1 MNDRPPSINEPG
13 QENLDRNILRNEIHV
28 FLSETGWGIF
38 NRNSGEISSGID
50 TGGTTTGMLLCY
62 IFLALQ
68 TQQRRAWLTL
78 NRSRR
83 VMTSTVGIQ
92 RIYSITANRTW
103 LCANSNCPEPN
114 D

>member
-50 TGGTTTGMLLCY
+50 ICRAVEPSTRHYSLPRRRCVSENARDKIVPVSSALVRYTDFSGLETTKVNAAAFKYRCH
-62 IFLALQ
+62 
-68 TQQRRAWLTL
+68 
-78 NRSRR
+78 S
-83 VMTSTVGIQ
+83 S
-92 RIYSITANRTW
+92 
-103 LCANSNCPEPN
+103 E
-114 D
+114 

>member
-68 TQQRRAWLTL
+68 TQQRRAWLTM
-78 NRSRR
+78 NRSTPLRAKKSTRR
-83 VMTSTVGIQ
+83 GPVTVMDCAQ
-92 RIYSITANRTW
+92 RGSVTI
-103 LCANSNCPEPN
+103 
-114 D
+114 

>member
-13 QENLDRNILRNEIHV
+13 HENLDRNILRNEIHV

-50 TGGTTTGMLLCY
+50 KKNAAIGITPYWTGTLISFTTRKDELKNCKREETIKQNDC
-62 IFLALQ
+62 
-68 TQQRRAWLTL
+68 LTD
-78 NRSRR
+78 NK
-83 VMTSTVGIQ
+83 
-92 RIYSITANRTW
+92 
-103 LCANSNCPEPN
+103 CP

>member
-50 TGGTTTGMLLCY
+50 IPNSRGSRPHSYRC
-62 IFLALQ
+62 
-68 TQQRRAWLTL
+68 L
-78 NRSRR
+78 NAA
-83 VMTSTVGIQ
+83 GCDQ
-92 RIYSITANRTW
+92 
-103 LCANSNCPEPN
+103 LPN
-114 D
+114 AFP

>member
-50 TGGTTTGMLLCY
+50 IIATGD
-62 IFLALQ
+62 
-68 TQQRRAWLTL
+68 
-78 NRSRR
+78 
-83 VMTSTVGIQ
+83 
-92 RIYSITANRTW
+92 RT
-103 LCANSNCPEPN
+103 CPEIALGTMIHIRKN
-114 D
+114 